1 MLKIRLKRMGRKRE
15 PWYRLVV
22 MEHST
27 RRDGCPVEEL
37 GYYNPITKKAN
48 YKTEKIIFWLSVGAK
63 PTKTVESMLVKS
75 KLLN

>member
-15 PWYRLVV
+15 PWYRLVI

-37 GYYNPITKKAN
+37 GYYNPITKQAN
-48 YKTEKIIFWLSVGAK
+48 YKTERIIFWLSVGAK
-63 PTKTVESMLVKS
+63 PTKTVEAILVKS
-75 KLLN
+75 KLLK